1 MSDQVGSDQASRD
14 PAGLNT
20 PQRASHSR
28 YLNHQVFTYL
38 STNSYENLGSQD
50 MSHTI
55 KTDDGQG
62 SSLSSTRSVVV
73 KKYTCMYTT
82 DIQKQRKIWHDG
94 FIRMRHV
101 NAKVYLL
108 AEDGHTLAES
118 FMKLSS
124 SRAQPE
130 SNPDRLN
137 YSKVHSEFCLDE
149 DEEIEFDPVEDSE
162 TRPSS
167 YMARIVD
174 FVKVELENVPL
185 LPPLN
190 TKARQDLHKRKM
202 EYLDETIQQFSK
214 RTKPG
219 SSPHTSQL
227 ADAIPPSTP
236 IPSAS
241 KRKMPGFETRQFNSP
256 LMNRSKQ
263 SSSIDT
269 PTLARFRPPPTTK
282 PTPNTVPRLQY
293 RQEPQCVDD
302 QHQKVDTQYTS
313 DGRVHKDD
321 SSPPPVQPRSP
332 NNPPSPP
339 KTNPFKVDDRP
350 RSEDPPINPSKHK
363 NLSPS
368 VSSSS
373 SNRVSNHKTLK
384 VNWDSFFQAAKPS

>member
-62 SSLSSTRSVVV
+62 SPLSSTRSVVV

-149 DEEIEFDPVEDSE
+149 DEELNS
-162 TRPSS
+162 TRGMLSYSS
-167 YMARIVD
+167 GLILSLVQCARLNAAHHRNHTDTNLTIRQ
-174 FVKVELENVPL
+174 NVPL

-256 LMNRSKQ
+256 LMNRSN
-263 SSSIDT
+263 S
-269 PTLARFRPPPTTK
+269 
-282 PTPNTVPRLQY
+282 
-293 RQEPQCVDD
+293 QEPQCVDD

-373 SNRVSNHKTLK
+373 SNRVSNQKTLK